1 MTDTLKAD
9 TLTTDTLMTDTIGKV
24 GRKVKIAAG
33 LFWADYAVL
42 GAQVQ
47 ELEAG
52 GVDWLHVEVRDGK
65 YMDFGMP
72 RGGFDIIEGVRKSTH
87 LEIEGQLQMVR
98 PSFDVF
104 KQLAD
109 LGVNLITLPIETMDE
124 LTMQAITYIKD
135 GLNLKA
141 GVWAW
146 QGLPINAFEQYILP
160 YIDIIEYESRAH
172 FWVKESGKS
181 PHTMDPIMVD
191 NTRRLHD
198 MIVAAGLEGQME
210 LMEDGGLNTG
220 NVADF
225 IKAGMTVG
233 EFSSP
238 LLKGPNGK
246 FVPGTGQIEAA
257 VKKLRAKM
265 DEAGDKYREENGLR
279 KG

>member
-1 MTDTLKAD
+1 
-9 TLTTDTLMTDTIGKV
+9 MTDTIGKV
-24 GRKVKIAAG
+24 GQKVKIAAG

-52 GVDWLHVEVRDGK
+52 GVDWLHLEVRDGK

-72 RGGFDIIEGVRKSTH
+72 RGGFDIIEGVRKSTN
-87 LEIEGQLQMVR
+87 LEIEAQLQMVR

-135 GLNLKA
+135 GLDLKV

-191 NTRRLHD
+191 NTRRLHE
-198 MIVAAGLEGQME
+198 MIVRAGLEGQME

-220 NVADF
+220 NVEDF
-225 IKAGMTVG
+225 IKVGMTVG

-257 VKKLRAKM
+257 VKKLRATM
-265 DEAGDKYREENGLR
+265 DEAGDKYRDENGLR

>member
-1 MTDTLKAD
+1 MNDS
-9 TLTTDTLMTDTIGKV
+9 IGKV
-24 GRKVKIAAG
+24 TQKTKISAG

-47 ELEAG
+47 ELEAA
-52 GVDWLHVEVRDGK
+52 GVDWLHIEVRDGK

-72 RGGFDIIEGVRKSTH
+72 RGGFDIIEGVRKSTN
-87 LEIEGQLQMVR
+87 LEIEAQLQMVR

-104 KQLAD
+104 KQMAD
-109 LGVNLITLPIETMDE
+109 LGVNLITLPLETMDE

-135 GLNLKA
+135 ALGLKV

-146 QGLPINAFEQYILP
+146 QGTPITAFEQYILP

-172 FWVKESGKS
+172 FWVKEAGKS

-191 NTRRLHD
+191 NIQRMHE

-210 LMEDGGLNTG
+210 LMEDGGLNAG

-225 IKAGMTVG
+225 IKVGMTVG

-238 LLKGPNGK
+238 LLKGPQGK

-257 VKKLRAKM
+257 VKKLRTVM
-265 DEAGDKYREENGLR
+265 DEASDMYRDNKGLR
-279 KG
+279 KL

>member
-1 MTDTLKAD
+1 
-9 TLTTDTLMTDTIGKV
+9 MTDTIGKV
-24 GRKVKIAAG
+24 GQKVKIAAG
-33 LFWADYAVL
+33 LFWADYSVL

-52 GVDWLHVEVRDGK
+52 GVDWLHLEVRDGK

-72 RGGFDIIEGVRKSTH
+72 RGGFDIIEGVRKSTN
-87 LEIEGQLQMVR
+87 LEIEAQLQMVR

-135 GLNLKA
+135 SLDLKVGA
-141 GVWAW
+141 WAW

-160 YIDIIEYESRAH
+160 YIDVIEYESRAH
-172 FWVKESGKS
+172 FWLKESGKS

-191 NTRRLHD
+191 NIRRLHE
-198 MIVAAGLEGQME
+198 MIVDAGLEGQME

-220 NVADF
+220 NVEDF
-225 IKAGMTVG
+225 IKVGMTVG

-238 LLKGPNGK
+238 LLKGPDGK

-257 VKKLRAKM
+257 VKKLRATM
-265 DEAGDKYREENGLR
+265 DEAGDKYRGENGLI
-279 KG
+279 KE